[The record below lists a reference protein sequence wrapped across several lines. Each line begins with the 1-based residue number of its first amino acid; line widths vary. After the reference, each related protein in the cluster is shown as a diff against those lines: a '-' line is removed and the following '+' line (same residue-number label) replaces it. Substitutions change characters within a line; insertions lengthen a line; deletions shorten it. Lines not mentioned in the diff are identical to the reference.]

1 MKKYIVIQKS
11 KREIITGIKMSEE
24 YEKIIIKICNEEEI
38 EKIKNEKET
47 INIYELYNNETEE
60 ICIKSNWIEYFKEW
74 IKCLNIWSS
83 KEKNIIFL
91 GRI

>member
-11 KREIITGIKMSEE
+11 KREIITGIKMNEE
-24 YEKIIIKICNEEEI
+24 YERIIIKICNEEEI

-60 ICIKSNWIEYFKEW
+60 ICIKSNWIEYFKE
-74 IKCLNIWSS
+74 
-83 KEKNIIFL
+83 
-91 GRI
+91 

>member
-24 YEKIIIKICNEEEI
+24 HERIIIKICNEEEI

-60 ICIKSNWIEYFKEW
+60 ICIKSNWIEYFKE
-74 IKCLNIWSS
+74 
-83 KEKNIIFL
+83 
-91 GRI
+91 

>member
-24 YEKIIIKICNEEEI
+24 YERIIIKICNEEEI

-60 ICIKSNWIEYFKEW
+60 ICIKSNWIEYFKE
-74 IKCLNIWSS
+74 
-83 KEKNIIFL
+83 
-91 GRI
+91 